1 MLDSNFLRSVP
12 DNDND
17 ETVDEEQDP
26 KSSKD
31 KNQFIGLDDDNLDD
45 ETMDKSDTEV
55 LIPPDPKW
63 LESYQSCLHI
73 IILEVLCQGQEVEQ
87 LAMEMT
93 KI

>member
-55 LIPPDPKW
+55 LIPPDPK
-63 LESYQSCLHI
+63 
-73 IILEVLCQGQEVEQ
+73 V
-87 LAMEMT
+87 A
-93 KI
+93 